1 MQHVW
6 ANIVNSVIFLVNGK
20 QSSRRREKIGVLI
33 YHSSCQDLHS
43 SIVNGS
49 MHNIDKQHTLPTFY
63 AYKIDI
69 FPLMTYTVRWHLI
82 AVWYDT
88 ARSMIGVIQGNPLQ
102 QLSRNPLMSMRG
114 EGSEGGVSSSSP
126 PPLTSCDQGASST
139 PPPNSTRMSR
149 TSDCTEGNV
158 AVKTENG
165 PEDPEIKVDDDA
177 DDIKEEI
184 DIKPETR
191 FIFDPL
197 IARKEKRREFCY
209 LKLWHYFY

>member
-1 MQHVW
+1 M
-6 ANIVNSVIFLVNGK
+6 
-20 QSSRRREKIGVLI
+20 
-33 YHSSCQDLHS
+33 
-43 SIVNGS
+43 
-49 MHNIDKQHTLPTFY
+49 
-63 AYKIDI
+63 
-69 FPLMTYTVRWHLI
+69 
-82 AVWYDT
+82 
-88 ARSMIGVIQGNPLQ
+88 IQGNPLQ

-197 IARKEKRREFCY
+197 IARKEKKKGILVSLALTLF
-209 LKLWHYFY
+209 L

>member
-1 MQHVW
+1 
-6 ANIVNSVIFLVNGK
+6 
-20 QSSRRREKIGVLI
+20 
-33 YHSSCQDLHS
+33 
-43 SIVNGS
+43 
-49 MHNIDKQHTLPTFY
+49 
-63 AYKIDI
+63 
-69 FPLMTYTVRWHLI
+69 
-82 AVWYDT
+82 
-88 ARSMIGVIQGNPLQ
+88 MIGVIQGNPLQ

-149 TSDCTEGNV
+149 TSDCTDENV
-158 AVKTENG
+158 AVKTENA
-165 PEDPEIKVDDDA
+165 PEEPEIKVDDDA
-177 DDIKEEI
+177 DEKSDFKEEI

-209 LKLWHYFY
+209 L